1 MVLVWEVEMGELAV
15 GVVVLT
21 SEAIESE
28 VLRTLVYVD
37 GRGAVIVGKHSMQT
51 DTDEDGA
58 N

>member
-1 MVLVWEVEMGELAV
+1 MGELAV